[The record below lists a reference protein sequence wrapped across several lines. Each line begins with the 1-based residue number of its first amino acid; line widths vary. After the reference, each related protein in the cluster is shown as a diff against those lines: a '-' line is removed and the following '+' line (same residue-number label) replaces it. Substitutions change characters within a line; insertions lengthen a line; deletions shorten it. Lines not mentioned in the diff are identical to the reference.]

1 MIHHDLTQWPLAISV
16 VTGAMSLD
24 DQADF
29 FRAWSEWLD
38 RDEPFAVLRH
48 FSDDAST
55 IHPPDGAPEARLW
68 LQEKA
73 SKIRSHV
80 LGLATIVPEMAYGKL
95 VRMDGQGLF
104 GVPAE
109 FFSVKAAAIDWIV
122 ETLFLPRGLPYNR
135 LAIRSRMSE
144 LERPLRWA
152 EQRAV

>member
-1 MIHHDLTQWPLAISV
+1 MIRHDLTQWPLAISV

-29 FRAWSEWLD
+29 FRAWGEWLD

-48 FSDDAST
+48 FRDDAST
-55 IHPPDGAPEARLW
+55 FHPPDGASEARLW

-73 SKIRSHV
+73 SKIRKRV
-80 LGLATIVPEMAYGKL
+80 LGLATIVPETAYSRL
-95 VRMDGQGLF
+95 VRVGGEGLF

-109 FFSVKAAAIDWIV
+109 FFSVKVAAIDWIV

-144 LERPLRWA
+144 LERPLHFVEHR
-152 EQRAV
+152 VI